1 MNANNLPP
9 QCYAT
14 AKAYR
19 VKGGAIVTII
29 RREGAP
35 RKYRVN
41 ARRFRWLR
49 AVFSLASERGWFTS
63 SGFDCALSGPIGE
76 QVLWLKANRG
86 LPR

>member
-1 MNANNLPP
+1 MNHNNLPP

-19 VKGGAIVTII
+19 VKGGAVVTII

-49 AVFSLASERGWFTS
+49 AVFSLASERGWFTN
-63 SGFDCALSGPIGE
+63 SGFDCALSEPIVE
-76 QVLWLKANRG
+76 QVEWLKAIGG
-86 LPR
+86 LPK